1 MTNYKKNKNAYK
13 AELTKYAKRLKEFP
27 PDHAYGAYQK
37 EYYLEAVGVLH
48 GFIES
53 QMRSILHAYST
64 SVLSNSDEQV
74 WDINEKFD
82 FKNLTNIL
90 FILQIIKKKEYD
102 ELFALNSLRNE
113 IIHKYFYD
121 PFDHHYIGA
130 SKKKF
135 SSVSKPAYSLSWK
148 LNQLNEEMYMGLP
161 EPKK

>member
-1 MTNYKKNKNAYK
+1 MADSPNIDISYK
-13 AELTKYAKRLKEFP
+13 AELKKYAKRFKEFP
-27 PDHAYGAYQK
+27 PDHALEAFKK

-64 SVLSNSDEQV
+64 TVINNSDEQV

-90 FILQIIKKKEYD
+90 FVLQIIKRKEYD
-102 ELFALNSLRNE
+102 QLFSLNSLRNE

-121 PFDHHYIGA
+121 PFDHNYIGA

-135 SSVSKPAYSLSWK
+135 LSIFKPAYDLSWK
-148 LNQLNEEMYMGLP
+148 LNELNEKMYMP
-161 EPKK
+161 SEEAKV

>member
-1 MTNYKKNKNAYK
+1 MTDYNKIKNNYKI
-13 AELTKYAKRLKEFP
+13 ELSKYAKRFKEFP
-27 PDHAYGAYQK
+27 PDHALAALKK

-53 QMRSILHAYST
+53 QMRSILHGYST
-64 SVLSNSDEQV
+64 TVIDNSDEQV

-90 FILQIIKKKEYD
+90 FILQLITKKEYT
-102 ELFALNSLRNE
+102 ELFALNNLRNE

-121 PFDHHYIGA
+121 PFDNKYIGA

-135 SSVSKPAYSLSWK
+135 LSIFKPTYSLSWR
-148 LNQLNEEMYMGLP
+148 LNEINEKMYAP
-161 EPKK
+161 SIKVK